1 MANGL
6 EGVSVRDQSETEI
19 TLDISNR
26 GALIYRIA
34 FTGIRR
40 LKEEKEKK
48 KKKDCSNR
56 GINNCQKQLRPPT
69 TGEQVCHLYR
79 VAWQKGSRGLM
90 LASLKETLPC
100 SDL

>member
-48 KKKDCSNR
+48 KKK
-56 GINNCQKQLRPPT
+56 T
-69 TGEQVCHLYR
+69 
-79 VAWQKGSRGLM
+79 VAIEGLII
-90 LASLKETLPC
+90 ARSS
-100 SDL
+100 SDLLRLENRCVTCTELLGRRALGD